1 MTVTQVRTALSGC
14 LRQSLVSAIPA
25 VLEHGFDLVMI
36 AQERDEQVGRPV
48 LKVEAQRSIA
58 TALENLVAQF
68 TNPQAAVQ
76 MRAAKG
82 LG

>member
-14 LRQSLVSAIPA
+14 PRQSPVSAIPA

-48 LKVEAQRSIA
+48 LKDEAQRSIA

-68 TNPQAAVQ
+68 TNPQATVQ